1 MKIKLFSAA
10 LIFIA
15 FCGFAHAEKEIT
27 ITDECVYL
35 DELTA
40 PSIPHSKVTCGF
52 APGQSKSFPKEVI
65 ENYLRRAGINAKV
78 LHDVT
83 VTREGEKLSAE
94 DIIKAAEAAYQEA
107 YPHITVSI
115 EQLRS
120 SREIFAEKSDDFQ
133 IKIDTS
139 KFGST
144 YAEIH
149 NGLKKTQVYMYVRAF
164 RQGYVATE
172 RIKAGES
179 IADKV
184 RPEMVDIT
192 TSRQEI
198 VTEPDGLIAAKI
210 INQGRTVTVEQVQ
223 KEPALA
229 KGEKVKLIFD
239 NGIIRIETIAITEE
253 NAFVGKP
260 VQVRNASSQQI
271 VTAEYLGNGV
281 VKAYF

>member
-1 MKIKLFSAA
+1 MKGTVISAVLMLFV
-10 LIFIA
+10 
-15 FCGFAHAEKEIT
+15 FCGFAQAEKEIL
-27 ITDECVYL
+27 ITEECVYL

-52 APGQSKSFPKEVI
+52 MPGESKSFPKEVI

-78 LHDVT
+78 LKDVT
-83 VTREGEKLSAE
+83 VTREGEKLSSD
-94 DIIKAAEAAYQEA
+94 DIVKAAQEA
-107 YPHITVSI
+107 YKKAYPDVTVSI
-115 EQLRS
+115 EQVRS

-149 NGLKKTQVYMYVRAF
+149 NGLKKTQIYMYVRAF
-164 RQGYVATE
+164 KDGYVASE

-179 IADKV
+179 LEGKT
-184 RPEMVDIT
+184 RLESVDIT
-192 TSRQEI
+192 TNRNEL
-198 VTEPDGLIAAKI
+198 VTDMTGLLAAKTI
-210 INQGRTVTVEQVQ
+210 AQGRVITAEQVQ

-229 KGEKVKLIFD
+229 KGEKVKLVFD
-239 NGIIRIETIAITEE
+239 NGSIRIETAGVIEE

-260 VQVRNASSQQI
+260 VQVRNITSQQV
-271 VTAEYLGNGV
+271 VTAEYIGNGI